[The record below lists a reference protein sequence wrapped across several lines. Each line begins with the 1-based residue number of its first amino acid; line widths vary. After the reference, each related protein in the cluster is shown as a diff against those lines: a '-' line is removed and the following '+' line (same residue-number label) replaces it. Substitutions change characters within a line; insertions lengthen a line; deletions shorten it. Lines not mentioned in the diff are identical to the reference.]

1 MKTWTWLK
9 PLLVRYCPFLFRRER
24 VEVRRRQIELY
35 RRPSPN

>member
-24 VEVRRRQIELY
+24 IGMRRRLIELY
-35 RRPSPN
+35 RYQSPN